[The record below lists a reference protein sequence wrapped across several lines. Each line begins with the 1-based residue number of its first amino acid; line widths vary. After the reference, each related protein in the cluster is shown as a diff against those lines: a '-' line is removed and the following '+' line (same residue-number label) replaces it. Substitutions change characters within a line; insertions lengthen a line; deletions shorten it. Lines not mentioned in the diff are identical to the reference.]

1 MLVGTCA
8 SRRLTGPRPPT
19 CRATLLAAG
28 TNPEALYED
37 KASDKKRATPEGYV
51 PVRDWDIEE
60 YRRCP
65 AHLTHV
71 GGGNRLPGFLP
82 AQPACARVKMA

>member
-37 KASDKKRATPEGYV
+37 KASGKKRATPEGYV
-51 PVRDWDIEE
+51 SRSG
-60 YRRCP
+60 
-65 AHLTHV
+65 T
-71 GGGNRLPGFLP
+71 GRLRST
-82 AQPACARVKMA
+82 AAARPT